1 MEYLAQLQ
9 EYVLSLPPGAR
20 LAAVLAVGFVG
31 GIVLN
36 VMPCVLP
43 VLTLKVYDVVEK
55 AKKVDASVNRKH
67 GIAYA
72 LGILLFYAPVG
83 IAVGL
88 TKAPANTM
96 FQNPLLTAGLC
107 LLMFALG
114 LNALGVFEIAIGVA
128 GGSEGEGFRGSA
140 FKGLLAAV
148 MSIPCSAPM
157 LGIALG
163 VAVAADTS
171 LFETILIYAMVGFG
185 LAFPFILI
193 SFSPA
198 MAKWLPKPGAWMD
211 KFKKVMGFTL
221 MFAAVWLYGV
231 LASQI
236 SKTSAE
242 YFLYFTVA
250 FALLLWFQGAFGG
263 LEHSTTRR
271 SVVKGSAAALVLGAG
286 WLTTNAFAPPDKPI
300 AVAAAA
306 EPTMDE
312 AGNYSDPPVVVDD
325 QIAWASFSPDTVKKN
340 LDRGRPV
347 FMDYTADWCLNCKS
361 NEKAFIETET
371 IRGKLQDTNILPM
384 KADFTNEDETI
395 EQWIE
400 DLGRGGIPIYVI
412 YLPNGENI
420 LLPEVISTKMLA
432 DALDK
437 AAAQFPKAEYEPPKK
452 AEGEVPASKAADAAP
467 TDPTTKS
474 G

>member
-9 EYVLSLPPGAR
+9 EYILALPPGAR
-20 LAAVLAVGFVG
+20 LVAVLLAGFVG

-55 AKKVDASVNRKH
+55 AKKVEPSVNRKH

-72 LGILLFYAPVG
+72 AGILTFYAPVG
-83 IAVGL
+83 VAVGL

-96 FQNPLLTAGLC
+96 FQNPLVVSGLC
-107 LLMFALG
+107 LLMFVLG
-114 LNALGVFEIAIGVA
+114 LNALGVFEITIGVSA
-128 GGSEGEGFRGSA
+128 DGEGEGLRGSA

-171 LFETILIYAMVGFG
+171 VLETIMIYAMVGIG
-185 LAFPFILI
+185 LAFPFIVI
-193 SFSPA
+193 SFVPA
-198 MAKWLPKPGAWMD
+198 MAKWMPKPGAWMD
-211 KFKKVMGFTL
+211 KFKKLMGFTL
-221 MFAAVWLYGV
+221 MAAAVWLYGV

-236 SKTSAE
+236 SSASAE
-242 YFLYFTVA
+242 YFLHFTVLL
-250 FALLLWFQGAFGG
+250 ALLLWAQGAFGG
-263 LEHSTTRR
+263 LEHSNTRR
-271 SVVKGSAAALVLGAG
+271 AVVKGSAAILALGAG
-286 WLTTNAFAPPDKPI
+286 WLTAGAFAPKEKP
-300 AVAAAA
+300 AMATTAA
-306 EPTMDE
+306 PVVDDSGKVT
-312 AGNYSDPPVVVDD
+312 DPPVVVDD
-325 QIAWASFSPDTVKKN
+325 RIAWAAFSPDVVKEN

-361 NEKAFIETET
+361 NEKAFIETEA
-371 IRGKLQDTNILPM
+371 IRGKLSDTNILPM

-395 EQWIE
+395 EEWIE

-437 AAAQFPKAEYEPPKK
+437 ASAQFPKAEYKPPKNAK
-452 AEGEVPASKAADAAP
+452 AQAPASKAAEAAKA
-467 TDPTTKS
+467 DPSAKS

>member
-1 MEYLAQLQ
+1 MEFLAQLQ
-9 EYVLSLPPGAR
+9 EYILALPPGAR
-20 LAAVLAVGFVG
+20 LAAVLGVGFIG

-55 AKKVDASVNRKH
+55 AKKVEPSVNRKH

-72 LGILLFYAPVG
+72 IGILTFYAPVG
-83 IAVGL
+83 VAVGL

-96 FQNPLLTAGLC
+96 FQSPLVTSGLC

-114 LNALGVFEIAIGVA
+114 LNALGVFEITIGVSTD
-128 GGSEGEGFRGSA
+128 GEGEGLRGSA

-171 LFETILIYAMVGFG
+171 LFETILIYAMVGIG
-185 LAFPFILI
+185 LAFPFIVI
-193 SFSPA
+193 SFVPA
-198 MAKWLPKPGAWMD
+198 LAKFLPRPGAWMD

-221 MFAAVWLYGV
+221 MAAAVWLYGV

-236 SKTSAE
+236 SSTSSE
-242 YFLYFTVA
+242 YFLYFTVF
-250 FALLLWFQGAFGG
+250 FAMLLWFQGAFGG
-263 LEHSTTRR
+263 LEHSGTRR
-271 SVVKGSAAALVLGAG
+271 AVVKGSAAALALGVG
-286 WLTTNAFAPPDKPI
+286 WLTAGAFAPKEKPVMA
-300 AVAAAA
+300 AVA
-306 EPTMDE
+306 PTMDE
-312 AGNYSDPPVVVDD
+312 SGKYIDPPVVVDD
-325 QIAWASFSPDTVKKN
+325 HIAWTSFSPDTVKAN

-347 FMDYTADWCLNCKS
+347 FMDFTADWCLNCKS
-361 NEKAFIETET
+361 NEKAFIETEA
-371 IRGKLQDTNILPM
+371 IRGKLADTNILPM

-395 EQWIE
+395 EEWIE
-400 DLGRGGIPIYVI
+400 SLGRGGIPIYVI
-412 YLPNGENI
+412 YLPNGEKI

-437 AAAQFPKAEYEPPKK
+437 AAEQFPKAEYKPPKNAK
-452 AEGEVPASKAADAAP
+452 SDVPASKAAEAARAEP
-467 TDPTTKS
+467 TAKS